1 MNSKYL
7 GTTGSRFTRQYF
19 FLQIKIHVPV
29 RYLDLEGEVQLY
41 AIQPAHDGNPLRLE
55 EKPLPRDGLS
65 ADFYAV
71 QAIAEPSGKQGFNV
85 TIFCDHREFSEL
97 EHGTRLYAE
106 VAKHILS
113 QRQSREAYPC
123 YITDLDLSAI
133 DPGERMQTAQYLRYR
148 QQLERALNQAM
159 GALR

>member
-1 MNSKYL
+1 M
-7 GTTGSRFTRQYF
+7 
-19 FLQIKIHVPV
+19 
-29 RYLDLEGEVQLY
+29 
-41 AIQPAHDGNPLRLE
+41 
-55 EKPLPRDGLS
+55 PRDGLS
-65 ADFYAV
+65 AYFYAV

-97 EHGTRLYAE
+97 EHGPRLYAE

-148 QQLERALNQAM
+148 QQLERALNEAM